1 MNNVAL
7 PDGSWNW
14 LVPLATIQVG
24 SPTPPV
30 APGTVTDGS
39 DLKILPLLSISSEN
53 PVPSSLI
60 QKGSPGKNALPHY
73 SARLIGRDPAMTR
86 IVVLGL
92 KQVLLQ

>member
-1 MNNVAL
+1 
-7 PDGSWNW
+7 
-14 LVPLATIQVG
+14 
-24 SPTPPV
+24 
-30 APGTVTDGS
+30 
-39 DLKILPLLSISSEN
+39 
-53 PVPSSLI
+53 LI